1 MALTKQIVVD
11 KIEVLEKGQ
20 IQVRQATRI
29 IEEGEVLS
37 SSFHRHVLEPG
48 ANLDDQ
54 DAKVSAIAAAVWTDE
69 VLADWATFKESQNVT
84 T

>member
-1 MALTKQIVVD
+1 MTIEKHTSID
-11 KIEVLEKGQ
+11 KVEVLEKGQ

-29 IEEGEVLS
+29 VEDGEIIS

-48 ANLDDQ
+48 ANLGDQ

-69 VLADWATFKESQNVT
+69 VLTNWVTFKESQNN
-84 T
+84 